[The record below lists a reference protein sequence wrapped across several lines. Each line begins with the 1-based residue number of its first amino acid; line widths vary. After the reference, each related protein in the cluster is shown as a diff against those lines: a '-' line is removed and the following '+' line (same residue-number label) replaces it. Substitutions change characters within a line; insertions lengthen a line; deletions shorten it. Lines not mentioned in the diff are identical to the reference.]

1 MDVLIGEV
9 LDRQTDATFSAEWIV
24 EHSKIRLLKGKTIL
38 EELNVRIIDA
48 EALFV
53 MKFICARATDIRDI
67 FMLAPNVKD
76 RKWIQNE
83 ISERYDF
90 NNRLKRIKEKVLSK
104 QFKDGLQGVY
114 GIIDPKV
121 LKNIEK
127 PY

>member
-1 MDVLIGEV
+1 
-9 LDRQTDATFSAEWIV
+9 
-24 EHSKIRLLKGKTIL
+24 
-38 EELNVRIIDA
+38 
-48 EALFV
+48 

-121 LKNIEK
+121 FEK
-127 PY
+127 HRKALLEME